1 MSTPCKLKCDWATFE
16 AAKYACEHWHYSKC
30 MPVGK
35 IVKIGAWEDDK
46 YIGCVLF
53 SRGATINIGTPY
65 GLKQTECVELTR
77 IALREHKHFV
87 SEIMM
92 QAIKKLK
99 EFCPDLKLIVSYADP
114 EQGHIGAIYQATNWI
129 FTGHTEPQ
137 TKYIFLGKVI
147 HRRTICIAKPQNM
160 NEREYFFKKYKGGKI
175 VKDKGKFKYLM
186 PLDKRLKKKLL
197 PLAKPYPKL
206 CDLEKLNEQLGNTAN
221 T

>member
-1 MSTPCKLKCDWATFE
+1 MKRRNTLAN
-16 AAKYACEHWHYSKC
+16 
-30 MPVGK
+30 
-35 IVKIGAWEDDK
+35 IGIIRIGVWEDDSF
-46 YIGCVLF
+46 IGCVLF
-53 SRGATINIGTPY
+53 SRGSNKRIGSPY
-65 GLKQTECVELTR
+65 GLDQTECVELTR

-129 FTGHTEPQ
+129 FVGHLAPNQ
-137 TKYIFLGKVI
+137 KYLVNGKSI
-147 HRRTICIAKPQNM
+147 HPRTLNAAAKLKNIS
-160 NEREYFFKKYKGGKI
+160 RTEYFLKLYKNGI
-175 VKDKGKFKYLM
+175 VTKDKGKFKYLM
-186 PLDKRLKKKLL
+186 PLDKKIRKLLL

-221 T
+221 A